1 MEKLSGSKQSLLEAF
16 AYFLTFKTVEE
27 IKVSELIR
35 KAEVSRST
43 FYRLFETK
51 EEFFQ
56 WVLDYHMKGLS
67 GVAKYT
73 ANSSL
78 EFYHHYF
85 TYIYDHAI
93 YFKTFN
99 NSSMWPQFHYKM
111 NQIGIDVY
119 RNFIY
124 SKTSDQTL
132 SQVLSNYVVNAHI
145 GVVMAWLNEKPLQ
158 SPDKLAELVTAMT
171 TSVFASQQ
179 LSLEDVFP
187 YKQS

>member
-1 MEKLSGSKQSLLEAF
+1 MGKLSGSNQRLLEAL
-16 AYFLTFKTVEE
+16 AYFLTFKSVEE

-56 WVLDYHMKGLS
+56 WVLDYHMEGLS

-73 ANSSL
+73 AKSPL
-78 EFYHHYF
+78 AFYQHYF

-124 SKTSDQTL
+124 RKTGDQML
-132 SQVLSNYVVNAHI
+132 SQVLSNYAVNAHI
-145 GVVMAWLNEKPLQ
+145 GVVMAWLDEKTLQ
-158 SPDKLAELVTAMT
+158 SPDQLARLVTTMT
-171 TSVFASQQ
+171 TSAFASQQ
-179 LSLEDVFP
+179 LSLEEIFP
-187 YKQS
+187 YNPS